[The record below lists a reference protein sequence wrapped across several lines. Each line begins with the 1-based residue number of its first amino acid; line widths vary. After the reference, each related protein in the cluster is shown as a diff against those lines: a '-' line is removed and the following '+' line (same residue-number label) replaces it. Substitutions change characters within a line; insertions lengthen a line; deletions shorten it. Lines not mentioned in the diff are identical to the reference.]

1 MSASNDNEGKKEERQ
16 KCVLR
21 MEIVTSKG
29 QKKKKGSKTNKV
41 YTFYAIQGVGVN
53 IHNKTFLSFSLSH
66 IEKATRVQR
75 GKCTGDDEQARAG
88 DMT

>member
-21 MEIVTSKG
+21 MGIVTSKG

-41 YTFYAIQGVGVN
+41 YTFYAIQGVRVN
-53 IHNKTFLSFSLSH
+53 IHNKTFLSFSLTQRNLLESRG
-66 IEKATRVQR
+66 ESVQ
-75 GKCTGDDEQARAG
+75 E
-88 DMT
+88 MTSKQGLET